1 MNRYDIADAHFLLEC
16 HYNIGGMLRER
27 PSNQRR
33 NASTGVQLHRMSYRP
48 EMGLSFESLQEDGKE
63 VYLTNILKWGLP
75 RDEEQNARIREFL
88 TQDFI
93 EQSFPEAAKSIYEQA
108 PRMRD

>member
-1 MNRYDIADAHFLLEC
+1 MDRFEIANAHFLLEC
-16 HYNIGGMLRER
+16 HYNVGGMLRER

-33 NASTGVQLHRMSYRP
+33 NESTGVQLHRMSYRP
-48 EMGLSFESLQEDGKE
+48 GMGLSFESLEEDGKE

-75 RDEEQNARIREFL
+75 RDEEQNTRIGEFFVK
-88 TQDFI
+88 DFV
-93 EQSFPEAAKSIYEQA
+93 EKNFPEAAKSIYAQA